1 MIVIITNTHAH
12 RLLQGG
18 IVQSAPVLESGIGNS
33 KLYSFLEK
41 EFEQTD
47 GASMNMTGGDT
58 EEVKHQLQ
66 RLNQI
71 FQGFYEIPR
80 SNEAVAEHGPSGSD
94 VM

>member
-1 MIVIITNTHAH
+1 MIVIITNTFAH

-41 EFEQTD
+41 EFEQKS
-47 GASMNMTGGDT
+47 GESMNMTGGDT

-71 FQGFYEIPR
+71 FQGFYEVPR
-80 SNEAVAEHGPSGSD
+80 SVEAVSEPGNSGSD
-94 VM
+94 VI